1 MGVMGMRG
9 GSHCEE
15 TEVSGVHLF
24 PLSEPEVSPPTPC
37 SPQCLDSTIRM
48 LSFRIKPVSFQGNA
62 DVNEFITSLPWG
74 FQAGAGDRIGRKF
87 GGTERYT
94 EGTWRL

>member
-1 MGVMGMRG
+1 MRKLKYLG
-9 GSHCEE
+9 CISSHF
-15 TEVSGVHLF
+15 LNQKY
-24 PLSEPEVSPPTPC
+24 PPPTPC